1 MAQRTKERALPL
13 LCLAAACF
21 GLALVYSAT
30 RYDPALHALPAK
42 QAAALAAGL
51 AGALVLTWVDLERL
65 LARLWWLLAA
75 GNVGLLLLL
84 VPLGKD
90 DGTGNR
96 SWIALPGGL
105 FNLQP
110 AEFGKLVFV
119 LLLACQLVRLERGGL
134 ARPGMSKKPRRVS
147 RPQARNK
154 AKSFSPGTC
163 APGKILLSPQ
173 VCELPVGDGQ
183 RVRAGGCIPPVGKLR
198 RSFSTVSG
206 GLARPRA
213 LLGPTVH
220 ALGLCGL
227 LWAVSG
233 DVGMVTVYLGIYL
246 VMLWAAGSPPL
257 WLLAQIGA
265 GIGAL
270 ALLWGRLP
278 EYIRLRMAV
287 VLDHDLDP
295 LGKGFQQERSLL
307 AIGSGRVTGQGWLQ
321 GIQTQSAASSA
332 LPERHTDFLF
342 AVCGEEL
349 GLIGCVLVLA
359 LLAAVVLRCVRIA
372 ARAEGALLRH
382 VAVGVGASLAVPALL
397 NLGMC
402 LYAAPVIGVGLPFFS
417 YGGSAMVSDLLAVGA
432 VLSLVRRDRRRIV

>member
-1 MAQRTKERALPL
+1 MPPRTNERALPL

-51 AGALVLTWVDLERL
+51 LGALVLTRVDLERL
-65 LARLWWLLAA
+65 LDRLWWLLAA

-84 VPLGKD
+84 VPFGND

-96 SWIALPGGL
+96 SWLALPGGV

-110 AEFGKLVFV
+110 AAFGKLVFV
-119 LLLACQLVRLERGGL
+119 LLLARQLARLDRGG
-134 ARPGMSKKPRRVS
+134 R
-147 RPQARNK
+147 
-154 AKSFSPGTC
+154 
-163 APGKILLSPQ
+163 LS
-173 VCELPVGDGQ
+173 
-183 RVRAGGCIPPVGKLR
+183 
-198 RSFSTVSG
+198 
-206 GLARPRA
+206 RPRA
-213 LLGPTVH
+213 LLGPAAH
-220 ALGLCGL
+220 ALALCGL

-246 VMLWAAGSPPL
+246 VLLWAAGSPPW

-265 GIGAL
+265 GVGAL

-278 EYIRLRMAV
+278 EYIRLRVAV

-307 AIGSGRVTGQGWLQ
+307 ALGSGRVTGQGWLR

-372 ARAEGALLRH
+372 ARAEGALLRL
-382 VAVGVGASLAVPALL
+382 VAVGVGASLAVPTVL

-417 YGGSAMVSDLLAVGA
+417 YGGSAMVSDLLSVGA
-432 VLSLVRRDRRRIV
+432 VLSLVRRDSGGAYSRPRGGAR

>member
-1 MAQRTKERALPL
+1 MPQRTNERALPL
-13 LCLAAACF
+13 LSLAAACF
-21 GLALVYSAT
+21 GLALIYSAT

-65 LARLWWLLAA
+65 LDRLWWLLAA

-84 VPLGKD
+84 VPLGND

-96 SWIALPGGL
+96 SWLALPGGL

-110 AEFGKLVFV
+110 AELGKLVFV
-119 LLLACQLVRLERGGL
+119 LLLARQLVRLERGGL
-134 ARPGMSKKPRRVS
+134 ARP
-147 RPQARNK
+147 
-154 AKSFSPGTC
+154 
-163 APGKILLSPQ
+163 
-173 VCELPVGDGQ
+173 
-183 RVRAGGCIPPVGKLR
+183 
-198 RSFSTVSG
+198 
-206 GLARPRA
+206 RA
-213 LLGPTVH
+213 LLGPAVH

-233 DVGMVTVYLGIYL
+233 DVGMVTVYLGVYL
-246 VMLWAAGSPPL
+246 VMLWAAGSPPW

-265 GIGAL
+265 GVGAL
-270 ALLWGRLP
+270 ALLWRRLP
-278 EYIRLRMAV
+278 EYIRLRVAV

-432 VLSLVRRDRRRIV
+432 VLSLVRRDRRRRV

>member
-1 MAQRTKERALPL
+1 MPPRTNERALLL

-51 AGALVLTWVDLERL
+51 LGALVLTWVDLARL
-65 LARLWWLLAA
+65 LDRLWWLLAA

-84 VPLGKD
+84 VPLGND

-96 SWIALPGGL
+96 NWLALPGGI

-110 AEFGKLVFV
+110 AAFGKLVFV
-119 LLLACQLVRLERGGL
+119 LLLARQLVRLDRGGL
-134 ARPGMSKKPRRVS
+134 S
-147 RPQARNK
+147 
-154 AKSFSPGTC
+154 
-163 APGKILLSPQ
+163 
-173 VCELPVGDGQ
+173 
-183 RVRAGGCIPPVGKLR
+183 
-198 RSFSTVSG
+198 
-206 GLARPRA
+206 RPRA
-213 LLGPTVH
+213 LLGPAAH

-246 VMLWAAGSPPL
+246 VLLWAAGSPPW

-270 ALLWGRLP
+270 VLLWGRLP
-278 EYIRLRMAV
+278 GYIRLRVAV

-295 LGKGFQQERSLL
+295 LGKG
-307 AIGSGRVTGQGWLQ
+307 QGWLQ
-321 GIQTQSAASSA
+321 GLQTQSAASSA

-372 ARAEGALLRH
+372 ARAEGALLRL
-382 VAVGVGASLAVPALL
+382 VAVGVGASLAVPTVL

-417 YGGSAMVSDLLAVGA
+417 YGGSAMVSDLLSVGA
-432 VLSLVRRDRRRIV
+432 VLSLVRRDRAYSRPRGGAR

>member
-1 MAQRTKERALPL
+1 MTQRSSERALPL
-13 LCLAAACF
+13 LCLAAAGF

-30 RYDPALHALPAK
+30 RYDPALHGLPAK

-51 AGALVLTWVDLERL
+51 IGALVLVRVDLERL
-65 LARLWWLLAA
+65 LDRSWWLLAA
-75 GNVGLLLLL
+75 GNVALLLLL
-84 VPLGKD
+84 VPLGND

-110 AEFGKLVFV
+110 AAFGKLAFV
-119 LLLACQLVRLERGGL
+119 LLLSHQLVRLQQGG
-134 ARPGMSKKPRRVS
+134 
-147 RPQARNK
+147 
-154 AKSFSPGTC
+154 
-163 APGKILLSPQ
+163 
-173 VCELPVGDGQ
+173 
-183 RVRAGGCIPPVGKLR
+183 
-198 RSFSTVSG
+198 STR
-206 GLARPRA
+206 LRA
-213 LLGPTVH
+213 LLWPTGH
-220 ALGLCGL
+220 ALALCGL

-233 DVGMVTVYLGIYL
+233 DIGMVTVYLGIYL
-246 VMLWAAGSPPL
+246 VVLWAAGSPSP
-257 WLLAQIGA
+257 WLLAQLGA
-265 GIGAL
+265 GAGAL
-270 ALLWGRLP
+270 ALLWQRLP
-278 EYIRLRMAV
+278 EYVRLRVAV

-321 GIQTQSAASSA
+321 GLQTQSAASSA

-349 GLIGCVLVLA
+349 GLIGCVLLLA
-359 LLAAVVLRCVRIA
+359 LLAAIVLRCVHLA
-372 ARAEGALLRH
+372 ARAESTLLRL
-382 VAVGVGASLAVPALL
+382 VSVGVGASLAVPTVL

-417 YGGSAMVSDLLAVGA
+417 YGGSAMVSDLLSIGA

>member
-1 MAQRTKERALPL
+1 MPPRTNERALPL

-21 GLALVYSAT
+21 VLALVYSAT

-51 AGALVLTWVDLERL
+51 LGALVLTWVDLARL
-65 LARLWWLLAA
+65 LDRLWWLLAA

-84 VPLGKD
+84 VPLGND

-96 SWIALPGGL
+96 SWLALPGGI

-110 AEFGKLVFV
+110 AAFGKLVFV
-119 LLLACQLVRLERGGL
+119 LLLARQLVRLDRGGL
-134 ARPGMSKKPRRVS
+134 S
-147 RPQARNK
+147 
-154 AKSFSPGTC
+154 
-163 APGKILLSPQ
+163 
-173 VCELPVGDGQ
+173 
-183 RVRAGGCIPPVGKLR
+183 
-198 RSFSTVSG
+198 
-206 GLARPRA
+206 RPRA
-213 LLGPTVH
+213 LLGPAAH

-233 DVGMVTVYLGIYL
+233 DIGMVTVYLGIYL
-246 VMLWAAGSPPL
+246 VLLWAAGSPPW

-270 ALLWGRLP
+270 VLLWGRLP
-278 EYIRLRMAV
+278 GYIRLRVAV

-307 AIGSGRVTGQGWLQ
+307 ALGSGRVTGQGWLQ
-321 GIQTQSAASSA
+321 GLQTQSAASSA

-372 ARAEGALLRH
+372 ARAEGALLRL
-382 VAVGVGASLAVPALL
+382 VAVGVGASLAVPTVL

-417 YGGSAMVSDLLAVGA
+417 YCGSAMVSDLLSVGA
-432 VLSLVRRDRRRIV
+432 VLSLIRRDRAYSRPRGGAR